1 MDKLK
6 TQKNKLG
13 RQSESSNDS
22 YPSRSLSVYPKGYFP
37 LWRKITEWG
46 WYKNSNTKAVF
57 IHLLLLCNH
66 KERNYL
72 NYKILPGQCITGRKK
87 LSVDLGLSEQSIR
100 TAINHLKST
109 SEITS
114 KTYNKFSIITINN
127 YPKYTIATSEPTN
140 NQPATNQQLTTPNNY
155 KNVKNYNK
163 SIPPPL
169 TLIKDFFKEL
179 NKPLEADPFYDYFQS
194 NGWKVGGK
202 APMKDWK
209 AAARNWCR
217 RSFGTTKVSTDKSQ
231 EFKKEKEVRVDHSP
245 EGKAKVKG
253 LIDKAL
259 GRVK

>member
-72 NYKILPGQCITGRKK
+72 NYKILPGQCLTGRKK

-209 AAARNWCR
+209 AAARNWTR
-217 RSFGTTKVSTDKSQ
+217 RSFTKKEEDRYPVF
-231 EFKKEKEVRVDHSP
+231 EKEKETKVDTSP
-245 EGKAKVKG
+245 AGKAKIRK
-253 LIDKAL
+253 LIEGIGK
-259 GRVK
+259 